1 MDVGALNIAD
11 SWQSSGKNIL
21 LEKGD
26 ISAQIKCN

>member
-1 MDVGALNIAD
+1 MDVSALNIAER
-11 SWQSSGKNIL
+11 WQSSKKKIL